1 MTETTKLSDS
11 ALDRLRWP
19 LTLTRTGMVAE
30 RALRSFWPLW
40 TVLLLALAALMLG
53 VHESLPLEVTWGLFV
68 VGAAGLIATLWYG
81 IRRFHWPSRAE
92 ALDRLDRTLP
102 GRPISALADTQAIGS
117 TDAASQ
123 AVWKAHVARMAERA
137 ASARAVE
144 PNLRIADRDPYA
156 LRFVAALAFAVA
168 LLFGSFLSVA
178 TVSEAVPGGTNTVAQ
193 GPSWEGWV
201 EPPAY
206 TGKPSLYLN
215 DIRAGSFE
223 VPEASRVTIRLY
235 GDVGDLTV
243 TETVSGRTAEIP
255 AASDASH
262 SFEVTQAGRIAIEGA
277 NGTAW
282 DISVTADTAPEVT
295 ILGDPERGLSG
306 EMRQTFSVSDDYG
319 VVSGRAEITLDLAS
333 IDRRYGLAPDP
344 EPREPITLDLPMTI
358 SGDRAGFEE
367 VLIEN
372 LSQHPW
378 ATLPVTMVFYA
389 TDDLGQ
395 EGRSEPAQVVLP
407 GRRFFDPLANAI
419 IEMRRDMLWNRDEN
433 GRRVAQ
439 VLRAVSYQPDDVFD
453 SETNYLKLRDLQREL
468 ELFNRY
474 GMTEDQRDQIAQLLW
489 DLAVLIEDGSL
500 SDALE
505 RLREARERLE
515 EAMRNGATD
524 EEIAELMRELREA
537 TQEYMRQLAEQQ
549 RQNGEN
555 QDGQEQAQGERQEIT
570 GDQIEALME
579 RLQQLME
586 EGRMDEAMELM
597 ERLSQ
602 MLENLEVTE
611 GEGQGSPGQEA
622 MEGLGEMLRDQQDL
636 SDETFGDLQDQ
647 FGQNQN
653 GQQGERGQ
661 DGQQGNDGQQQG
673 DGQGQG
679 QGQGKSGP
687 PNGSDGSGQGQGQG
701 ELDGDALAE
710 RQRALREELDRQR
723 GNMPGAG
730 TPEGDAA
737 GEALDRAGRA
747 MDEAEEALRNDDLAG
762 ALDNQSDAIEAL
774 REGMRNLGEMMAQEQ
789 NNQGQQGEAQGQADN
804 SQSRDPLGREPGGNG
819 QIGTEEEMLQGD
831 DIYGRARE
839 LLEELRRRSAEQSR
853 PEEELDYLRRLLD
866 RF

>member
-1 MTETTKLSDS
+1 MTETTKLSDA

-19 LTLTRTGMVAE
+19 LALTRTGMVAE
-30 RALRSFWPLW
+30 RALRAFWPLW

-53 VHESLPLEVTWGLFV
+53 VHETLPLEVTWAGIV
-68 VGAAGLIATLWYG
+68 VAVLGLIGALWYG

-102 GRPISALADTQAIGS
+102 GRPISALADTQAIGA

-123 AVWKAHVARMAERA
+123 AVWKAHVTRMAERA

-178 TVSEAVPGGTNTVAQ
+178 TVSEAVPGGSSTVAQ

-215 DIRAGSFE
+215 DIKPGTFE

-243 TETVSGRTAEIP
+243 TETVSGRTQEVP
-255 AASDASH
+255 AASDEAQN
-262 SFEVTQAGRIAIEGA
+262 FEVTQAGRIAIDGPNGA
-277 NGTAW
+277 AW
-282 DISVTADTAPEVT
+282 DISVTPDTAPQIA
-295 ILGDPERGLSG
+295 ILGEPERGLSG

-319 VVSGRAEITLDLAS
+319 VVAGRAEITLDLAA

-358 SGDRAGFEE
+358 SGDRSEFEE

-372 LSQHPW
+372 LAEHPW

-395 EGRSEPAQVVLP
+395 EGQSEPAHVVLP
-407 GRRFFDPLANAI
+407 GRRFFDPLAGAI

-439 VLRAVSYQPDDVFD
+439 VLRAVSYHPDEVFD
-453 SETNYLKLRDLQREL
+453 SDTAYLKLRTLQRQL
-468 ELFNRY
+468 ELFNQY
-474 GMTEDQRDQIAQLLW
+474 GMTEEQRDEIAQILW

-537 TQEYMRQLAEQQ
+537 TQDYMRQLAEQQ

-555 QDGQEQAQGERQEIT
+555 PDGQDQAQGERQEIT

-597 ERLSQ
+597 ERLAE
-602 MLENLEVTE
+602 MLENLEITE
-611 GEGQGSPGQEA
+611 GNGQGSPGQEA

-647 FGQNQN
+647 FGQN
-653 GQQGERGQ
+653 GQQGERGE
-661 DGQQGNDGQQQG
+661 DGQQGNGQQQG

-679 QGQGKSGP
+679 QGQSGP
-687 PNGSDGSGQGQGQG
+687 PNGSNGQGQGQGQGQG
-701 ELDGDALAE
+701 ELDGEALAD
-710 RQRALREELDRQR
+710 RQQALREELNRQR
-723 GNMPGAG
+723 NNMPGAG

-762 ALDNQSDAIEAL
+762 ALDSQSDAIEAL

-804 SQSRDPLGREPGGNG
+804 SQARDPLGREPGANG
-819 QIGTEEEMLQGD
+819 QIGTNEEMLQGD

-839 LLEELRRRSAEQSR
+839 LLEELRRRSAEQTR
-853 PEEELDYLRRLLD
+853 PDEELDYLRRLLD